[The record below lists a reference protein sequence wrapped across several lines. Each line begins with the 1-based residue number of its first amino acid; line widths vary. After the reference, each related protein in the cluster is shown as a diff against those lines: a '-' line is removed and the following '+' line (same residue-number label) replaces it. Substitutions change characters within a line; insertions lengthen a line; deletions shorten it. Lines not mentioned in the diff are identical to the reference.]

1 MTDEQPVVLKK
12 RKNVATDQVEGYVCI
27 VHYEN
32 RVQPEEV
39 VKPLTSVGFST
50 ILNAIS
56 VRKSQE
62 SACNRLDQICSS
74 VPPIYDG
81 TIHGYHRWCYQSFT
95 NVSKL
100 KRKITDKDNTLHEQL
115 VSGSKQLLSKIVCP
129 LRPALLHEAKLQI
142 HRRVCSFLKMLHLL

>member
-1 MTDEQPVVLKK
+1 MRASGVEEEEK
-12 RKNVATDQVEGYVCI
+12 VATDQVEGYVCI

-50 ILNAIS
+50 IWNAIT

-95 NVSKL
+95 NVSRL
-100 KRKITDKDNTLHEQL
+100 KRKIADKDNTPHTQL
-115 VSGSKQLLSKIVCP
+115 VSRSQAVICK
-129 LRPALLHEAKLQI
+129 E
-142 HRRVCSFLKMLHLL
+142 